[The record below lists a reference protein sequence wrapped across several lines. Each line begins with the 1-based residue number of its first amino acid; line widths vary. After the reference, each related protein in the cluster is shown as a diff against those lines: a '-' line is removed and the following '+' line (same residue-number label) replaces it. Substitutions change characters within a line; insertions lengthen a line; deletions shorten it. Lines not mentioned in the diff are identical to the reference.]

1 VSEDCAGRPR
11 AHAIV
16 GAGVLGLAAAV
27 RAGRVSARDA
37 VDCYLERIAR
47 HGSQLNA
54 FLAVSEAAARDAAEA
69 LDRRRREGVPL
80 GALASVPFAVKDNL
94 DVVGLPTSA
103 GIGVLRGTK
112 PEHDAVAVERLRAAD
127 AVPLGKTNMDEAAFG
142 ATNDNPHFGR
152 CRNPHRLEFT
162 PGGSS
167 GGSAAAVAAGLAA
180 AALGSDT
187 LGSIRIPAS
196 YCGCAGFKPTR
207 GSIPTAGLMPLS
219 ASLDEIGVLA
229 RSVGDCAAVFE
240 AIRDAG
246 SGTGSDTGGSRTR
259 ALLRARVGVVIGL
272 NVAPEIA
279 AAVARAAAALAASG
293 CVVGDC
299 DLAGIDPG
307 RVRRAGLLIAEAEGA
322 RVHARLLSDPAS
334 GISKSL
340 REALGY
346 GAAQAPGRIAQA
358 RAVLHEAR
366 QGLDALFASVDLLL
380 LPTTPQTAFA
390 FTSPAPSNQADFTAL
405 ANAGGMPAL
414 SFAAGLSSEGLPLGV
429 QLVGARGA
437 DALVLEAGQACENVL
452 GFFPPPML
460 GV

>member
-1 VSEDCAGRPR
+1 VPIARARE

-16 GAGVLGLAAAV
+16 EAGVLGLAAAV

-47 HGSQLNA
+47 HGSELNA
-54 FLAVSEAAARDAAEA
+54 FLAVSDAAARDAAA
-69 LDRRRREGVPL
+69 SLDCRGRQGLPL
-80 GALASVPFAVKDNL
+80 GALAGVPFAVKDNL
-94 DVVGLPTSA
+94 DVVGLPASA
-103 GIGVLRGTK
+103 GIGVLRGK
-112 PEHDAVAVERLRAAD
+112 MPERDAVAVERLRGAD

-142 ATNDNPHFGR
+142 ATNDNPHFDR

-187 LGSIRIPAS
+187 LGSVRIPAS

-207 GSIPTAGLMPLS
+207 GSVPTAGLMPLS
-219 ASLDEIGVLA
+219 VSLDEIGVLA

-240 AIRDAG
+240 AVREAGAGAAG
-246 SGTGSDTGGSRTR
+246 SPTSSPV
-259 ALLRARVGVVIGL
+259 RARIGVVTGL
-272 NVAPEIA
+272 DVAPEIA
-279 AAVARAAAALAASG
+279 AAIARAAAALGASG
-293 CVVGDC
+293 CVLADC
-299 DLAGIDPG
+299 DLAGIDLA
-307 RVRRAGLLIAEAEGA
+307 RVRRAGLLVVEAEGA

-334 GISKSL
+334 GISQDL

-346 GAAQAPGRIAQA
+346 GAAQTPERIAQA
-358 RAVLHEAR
+358 RAVLHDAGR
-366 QGLDALFASVDLLL
+366 RLDALFASVDLLL
-380 LPTTPQTAFA
+380 LPTAPQTAFA
-390 FTSPAPSNQADFTAL
+390 FTSPVPSNQADFTAL

-414 SFAAGLSSEGLPLGV
+414 SLAAGLSSEGLPVGV

-437 DALVLEAGQACENVL
+437 DVLVLEAGQACEDVL
-452 GFFPPPML
+452 GSFPPPLL

>member
-1 VSEDCAGRPR
+1 VSDAGV
-11 AHAIV
+11 IV
-16 GAGVLGLAAAV
+16 EAGVLELATAV

-37 VDCYLERIAR
+37 VGCYLERIAR
-47 HGSQLNA
+47 HGSELGA
-54 FLAVSEAAARDAAEA
+54 FLAVSDTAARDAAA
-69 LDRRRREGVPL
+69 SLDRRRREGSPL
-80 GALASVPFAVKDNL
+80 GALAGVPFAVKDNL
-94 DVVGLPTSA
+94 DVAGLPTSG
-103 GIGVLRGTK
+103 GIGALKQTM
-112 PEHDAVAVERLRAAD
+112 PERDALAVARLRSAG
-127 AVPLGKTNMDEAAFG
+127 AVPLGKTNMDEAALG

-187 LGSIRIPAS
+187 LGSVRIPAS

-246 SGTGSDTGGSRTR
+246 SSTAGSRS
-259 ALLRARVGVVIGL
+259 LVRARVGVLAGL
-272 NVAPEIA
+272 DVAPEIA
-279 AAVARAAAALAASG
+279 AAVARTAVVLKASG

-334 GISKSL
+334 GISQSL
-340 REALGY
+340 REALAY
-346 GAAQAPGRIAQA
+346 GAAQAPERIAQA

-390 FTSPAPSNQADFTAL
+390 FTSPAPSSQADFTAL

-414 SFAAGLSSEGLPLGV
+414 SLAAGLSSEGLPLGV

-437 DALVLEAGQACENVL
+437 DALVLEAGHACEAVL

>member
-1 VSEDCAGRPR
+1 MSED
-11 AHAIV
+11 IV

-27 RAGRVSARDA
+27 RAGRVSSCDA
-37 VDCYLERIAR
+37 VDCYLGRIAR
-47 HGSQLNA
+47 HGSELGA
-54 FLAVSEAAARDAAEA
+54 FLAVSDTAARDAAA
-69 LDRRRREGVPL
+69 SLDRRRREGSPL
-80 GALASVPFAVKDNL
+80 GALAGVPFAVKDNL
-94 DVVGLPTSA
+94 DVAGLPTSA
-103 GIGVLRGTK
+103 GMAALRGTM
-112 PEHDAVAVERLRAAD
+112 PERDALAVERLRAAG
-127 AVPLGKTNMDEAAFG
+127 AVLLGKTSMDEAAFG

-219 ASLDEIGVLA
+219 VSLDEIGVLA

-246 SGTGSDTGGSRTR
+246 SGGSRTR
-259 ALLRARVGVVIGL
+259 ALVRARIGVVTGL
-272 NVAPEIA
+272 DVAPEIA

-293 CVVGDC
+293 CAVGER

-322 RVHARLLSDPAS
+322 RVHARLLSDTAS
-334 GISKSL
+334 GISQGL
-340 REALGY
+340 REALAY
-346 GAAQAPGRIAQA
+346 GAAQAPERIAQA
-358 RAVLHEAR
+358 RAVLDDAGQR
-366 QGLDALFASVDLLL
+366 LDALFASVDLLL

-390 FTSPAPSNQADFTAL
+390 FASPVPSNQADFTAL

-414 SFAAGLSSEGLPLGV
+414 SLAAGLSSEGLPLGV
-429 QLVGARGA
+429 QHVAARGA
-437 DALVLEAGQACENVL
+437 DALVLEAGQACVAVL

>member
-1 VSEDCAGRPR
+1 MNEAGAGRPR
-11 AHAIV
+11 AQAHAIV
-16 GAGVLGLAAAV
+16 EAGVLGLAAAV

-47 HGSQLNA
+47 HGSELNA
-54 FLAVSEAAARDAAEA
+54 FLAVSDAAARDAAA
-69 LDRRRREGVPL
+69 SLDRRRRQGAPL
-80 GALASVPFAVKDNL
+80 GALAGVPFAVKDNL
-94 DVVGLPTSA
+94 DVVGLPTSV
-103 GIGVLRGTK
+103 GIGVLRGTM
-112 PEHDAVAVERLRAAD
+112 PERDAVAVERLRGAD
-127 AVPLGKTNMDEAAFG
+127 AVPFGKTNMDEAAFG

-219 ASLDEIGVLA
+219 VSLDEIGVLA
-229 RSVGDCAAVFE
+229 RSVGDCAAAFE
-240 AIRDAG
+240 AMRGAG
-246 SGTGSDTGGSRTR
+246 SGTVGSRTC
-259 ALLRARVGVVIGL
+259 ALVRARIGVVAGL
-272 NVAPEIA
+272 DVAPEIA
-279 AAVARAAAALAASG
+279 AATARAAAALGASG
-293 CVVGDC
+293 CAVGDC
-299 DLAGIDPG
+299 DLAGIDLA

-322 RVHARLLSDPAS
+322 RVHARLLSEPGS
-334 GISKSL
+334 GISQSL

-346 GAAQAPGRIAQA
+346 GGAQPAGKIA
-358 RAVLHEAR
+358 RARECLRDTSER
-366 QGLDALFASVDLLL
+366 LDRMFTSVDLLV

-390 FTSPAPSNQADFTAL
+390 FTTPAPTNQADFTAL

-414 SFAAGLSSEGLPLGV
+414 SLVAGLSSEGLPVGV

-437 DALVLEAGQACENVL
+437 DVLVLEAGHACEAVL
-452 GFFPPPML
+452 GLFPPPML
-460 GV
+460 GA

>member
-1 VSEDCAGRPR
+1 MSETGAGHPR
-11 AHAIV
+11 GEAHAIV
-16 GAGVLGLAAAV
+16 GAGVLGLAASV

-47 HGSQLNA
+47 HGSELGA
-54 FLAVSEAAARDAAEA
+54 FLAVSGTAARDAAA
-69 LDRRRREGVPL
+69 SLDRRRREGSPL
-80 GALASVPFAVKDNL
+80 GALAGVPFAVKDNL
-94 DVVGLPTSA
+94 DVAGLPTSA
-103 GIGVLRGTK
+103 GMVALRGTM
-112 PEHDAVAVERLRAAD
+112 PERDAVAVERLRAAG
-127 AVPLGKTNMDEAAFG
+127 AVPLGKTSMDEAAFG

-187 LGSIRIPAS
+187 LGSVRIPAS

-219 ASLDEIGVLA
+219 VSLDEIGVLA
-229 RSVGDCAAVFE
+229 RSVGDCAVVFE

-246 SGTGSDTGGSRTR
+246 SGTAGSRSP
-259 ALLRARVGVVIGL
+259 LRARVGVLTGL
-272 NVAPEIA
+272 DVAPEIA
-279 AAVARAAAALAASG
+279 AAVARAAAVLKASG
-293 CVVGDC
+293 YVVGNC

-340 REALGY
+340 REALAY
-346 GAAQAPGRIAQA
+346 GAAQAPERIAQA
-358 RAVLHEAR
+358 RAVLHDAR

-390 FTSPAPSNQADFTAL
+390 FASPAPSSQADFTAL

-414 SFAAGLSSEGLPLGV
+414 SLAAGLSSEGLPLGV
-429 QLVGARGA
+429 QLVAARGA
-437 DALVLEAGQACENVL
+437 DALVLEAGQACEAVL

-460 GV
+460 GVC

>member
-1 VSEDCAGRPR
+1 M
-11 AHAIV
+11 
-16 GAGVLGLAAAV
+16 
-27 RAGRVSARDA
+27 
-37 VDCYLERIAR
+37 
-47 HGSQLNA
+47 
-54 FLAVSEAAARDAAEA
+54 
-69 LDRRRREGVPL
+69 
-80 GALASVPFAVKDNL
+80 
-94 DVVGLPTSA
+94 
-103 GIGVLRGTK
+103 
-112 PEHDAVAVERLRAAD
+112 
-127 AVPLGKTNMDEAAFG
+127 PLGKTNMDEAAFG

-180 AALGSDT
+180 AVLGSDT
-187 LGSIRIPAS
+187 LGSVRIPAS

-219 ASLDEIGVLA
+219 VSLDEIGVLA

-246 SGTGSDTGGSRTR
+246 SGTVGSRTR
-259 ALLRARVGVVIGL
+259 ALVRARVGVVT
-272 NVAPEIA
+272 
-279 AAVARAAAALAASG
+279 
-293 CVVGDC
+293 
-299 DLAGIDPG
+299 
-307 RVRRAGLLIAEAEGA
+307 EAEGA

-334 GISKSL
+334 GISRSL

-346 GAAQAPGRIAQA
+346 GAAQAPERIAQA
-358 RAVLHEAR
+358 RAVLNEAR

-414 SFAAGLSSEGLPLGV
+414 SLAAGLSSEGLPLGV
-429 QLVGARGA
+429 QLVGARGT
-437 DALVLEAGQACENVL
+437 DALVLEAGQACEDVL
-452 GFFPPPML
+452 GFFPPPMF

>member
-1 VSEDCAGRPR
+1 VSEDRAGRPR
-11 AHAIV
+11 GEAHAIV
-16 GAGVLGLAAAV
+16 AAGVLGLAAAV

-37 VDCYLERIAR
+37 VDCYLGRIAR
-47 HGSQLNA
+47 HGSELGA
-54 FLAVSEAAARDAAEA
+54 FLAVSDAAARDAAA
-69 LDRRRREGVPL
+69 SLDRRRRQGSPL
-80 GALASVPFAVKDNL
+80 GALAGVPFAVKDNL
-94 DVVGLPTSA
+94 DVAGLLTSA
-103 GIGVLRGTK
+103 GIGVLRGTM
-112 PEHDAVAVERLRAAD
+112 PERDAVVVERLRAAG
-127 AVPLGKTNMDEAAFG
+127 AVPLGKTSMDEAAFG

-187 LGSIRIPAS
+187 LGSVRIPAS

-207 GSIPTAGLMPLS
+207 GRIPTAGLMPLS
-219 ASLDEIGVLA
+219 VSLDEIGVLA

-246 SGTGSDTGGSRTR
+246 SGTRTR
-259 ALLRARVGVVIGL
+259 ALVRARVGVVTGL
-272 NVAPEIA
+272 DVAPEIA
-279 AAVARAAAALAASG
+279 AAASRAAAALDASG

-299 DLAGIDPG
+299 DLAGIDLA

-334 GISKSL
+334 GISQSL

-346 GAAQAPGRIAQA
+346 GAAQTSERIAQA
-358 RAVLHEAR
+358 RAVLQDAR
-366 QGLDALFASVDLLL
+366 QGLDALFVSVDLLL

-390 FTSPAPSNQADFTAL
+390 FTSPVPSNQADFTAL

-414 SFAAGLSSEGLPLGV
+414 SLAAGLSSEGLPLGV

-437 DALVLEAGQACENVL
+437 DALVLEAGQACEDVL
-452 GFFPPPML
+452 GFVPPPML

>member
-1 VSEDCAGRPR
+1 VSEDLAGPR
-11 AHAIV
+11 AQTIV
-16 GAGVLGLAAAV
+16 GLGVSGLAAAV

-47 HGSQLNA
+47 HGSELGA
-54 FLAVSEAAARDAAEA
+54 FLAVSDAAARDAAA
-69 LDRRRREGVPL
+69 SLDRRLSQGSPL
-80 GALASVPFAVKDNL
+80 GAVAGVPFAVKDNL
-94 DVVGLPTSA
+94 DVAGLPTSA
-103 GIGVLRGTK
+103 GMVALRGTM
-112 PEHDAVAVERLRAAD
+112 PEHDALAVERMRNAG

-180 AALGSDT
+180 AALASDT
-187 LGSIRIPAS
+187 LGSVRIPAS

-207 GSIPTAGLMPLS
+207 GSIPTEGLMPLS
-219 ASLDEIGVLA
+219 VSLDEIGVLA

-246 SGTGSDTGGSRTR
+246 SGTGASL
-259 ALLRARVGVVIGL
+259 ALVRARVGVVTGL
-272 NVAPEIA
+272 DVAPEIA
-279 AAVARAAAALAASG
+279 AAVARTAAALAASG
-293 CVVGDC
+293 CDVGER

-340 REALGY
+340 REALAY
-346 GAAQAPGRIAQA
+346 GAAQAPERVAQA

-366 QGLDALFASVDLLL
+366 LRLDALFASVDLLL

-390 FTSPAPSNQADFTAL
+390 FGSPAPSSQADFTAL

-414 SFAAGLSSEGLPLGV
+414 SLAAGLSSEGLPLGV
-429 QLVGARGA
+429 QVVAARGA
-437 DALVLEAGQACENVL
+437 DALVLEAGQACEAVL

>member
-1 VSEDCAGRPR
+1 
-11 AHAIV
+11 
-16 GAGVLGLAAAV
+16 LGLAAAV

-47 HGSQLNA
+47 HGSELGA
-54 FLAVSEAAARDAAEA
+54 FLAVSGTAARDAAA
-69 LDRRRREGVPL
+69 SLDRRRREGSPL
-80 GALASVPFAVKDNL
+80 GALAGVPLAVKDNL
-94 DVVGLPTSA
+94 DVAGLPTSVGMVA
-103 GIGVLRGTK
+103 LRGTM
-112 PEHDAVAVERLRAAD
+112 PERDAVAVERLRAAG
-127 AVPLGKTNMDEAAFG
+127 AVPLGKTSMDEAAFG

-152 CRNPHRLEFT
+152 CRNPHRLDFT

-187 LGSIRIPAS
+187 LGSVRIPAS

-219 ASLDEIGVLA
+219 VSLDEIGVLA

-246 SGTGSDTGGSRTR
+246 SGAVGSRS
-259 ALLRARVGVVIGL
+259 LVRARVGVLAGL
-272 NVAPEIA
+272 DVAPEIA
-279 AAVARAAAALAASG
+279 AATARTAAALKASG
-293 CVVGDC
+293 CDVGEC

-340 REALGY
+340 REALAY
-346 GAAQAPGRIAQA
+346 GAAQAPERIAQA

-390 FTSPAPSNQADFTAL
+390 FTSPAPSSQADFTAL

-414 SFAAGLSSEGLPLGV
+414 SLAAGLSSEGLPLGV

-437 DALVLEAGQACENVL
+437 DALVLEAGHACEAVL

>member
-1 VSEDCAGRPR
+1 VSEDCAGHPR
-11 AHAIV
+11 GEAHAIV
-16 GAGVLGLAAAV
+16 GAGVSGLAAAV
-27 RAGRVSARDA
+27 RAGRVGARDA
-37 VDCYLERIAR
+37 VDCYLGRIAR
-47 HGSQLNA
+47 HGSELGA
-54 FLAVSEAAARDAAEA
+54 FLAVSGTAARDAAA
-69 LDRRRREGVPL
+69 SLDRRRREGSPL
-80 GALASVPFAVKDNL
+80 GALAGVPFAVKDNL
-94 DVVGLPTSA
+94 DVADLPTSA
-103 GIGVLRGTK
+103 GIGVLRGTM
-112 PEHDAVAVERLRAAD
+112 PERDAVAVLRMRGAD
-127 AVPLGKTNMDEAAFG
+127 AVPLGKTNMDEAALG

-187 LGSIRIPAS
+187 LGSVRIPAS

-246 SGTGSDTGGSRTR
+246 SGTGGPRTG
-259 ALLRARVGVVIGL
+259 ALVRARVGVLTGL
-272 NVAPEIA
+272 DVAPEIA
-279 AAVARAAAALAASG
+279 AAVVRAAEALAASG
-293 CVVGDC
+293 CAVGDC

-334 GISKSL
+334 GISQRL
-340 REALGY
+340 REALSY
-346 GAAQAPGRIAQA
+346 GAAQAPERIAQA

-366 QGLDALFASVDLLL
+366 HSLDALFASVDLLL

-390 FTSPAPSNQADFTAL
+390 FASPAPSSQADFTAL

-414 SFAAGLSSEGLPLGV
+414 SLAAGLSSEGLPLGV

-437 DALVLEAGQACENVL
+437 DALVLEAGRACEDVL

>member
-1 VSEDCAGRPR
+1 VSEDCAVRPR
-11 AHAIV
+11 GEAHAIV

-37 VDCYLERIAR
+37 VDCYLGRIAR
-47 HGSQLNA
+47 HGSELGA
-54 FLAVSEAAARDAAEA
+54 FLAVSDTAARDAAA
-69 LDRRRREGVPL
+69 SLDRRRRQGSPL
-80 GALASVPFAVKDNL
+80 GALAGVPFAVKDNL
-94 DVVGLPTSA
+94 DVVGLPASA
-103 GIGVLRGTK
+103 GIGVLRGTT
-112 PEHDAVAVERLRAAD
+112 PGRDAVAVLRLRGAD

-187 LGSIRIPAS
+187 LGSVRIPAS

-219 ASLDEIGVLA
+219 VSLDEIGVLA

-246 SGTGSDTGGSRTR
+246 SGTVGSRTR
-259 ALLRARVGVVIGL
+259 TLVRARVGVVTGL
-272 NVAPEIA
+272 DVAPEIA
-279 AAVARAAAALAASG
+279 AAAARAAAALDASG
-293 CVVGDC
+293 CAVGDC
-299 DLAGIDPG
+299 DLAGIDLA

-334 GISKSL
+334 GISRSL

-346 GAAQAPGRIAQA
+346 GAAQAPERIAQA

-414 SFAAGLSSEGLPLGV
+414 SLAAGLSSEGLPLGV
-429 QLVGARGA
+429 QLVGARGT
-437 DALVLEAGQACENVL
+437 DALVLEAGQACEDVL
-452 GFFPPPML
+452 GFFPPPMF

>member
-1 VSEDCAGRPR
+1 
-11 AHAIV
+11 
-16 GAGVLGLAAAV
+16 
-27 RAGRVSARDA
+27 
-37 VDCYLERIAR
+37 
-47 HGSQLNA
+47 
-54 FLAVSEAAARDAAEA
+54 
-69 LDRRRREGVPL
+69 
-80 GALASVPFAVKDNL
+80 
-94 DVVGLPTSA
+94 
-103 GIGVLRGTK
+103 LRG
-112 PEHDAVAVERLRAAD
+112 AD

-187 LGSIRIPAS
+187 LGSVRIPAS

-207 GSIPTAGLMPLS
+207 ASIPTAGLIPLS
-219 ASLDEIGVLA
+219 VSLDEIGVLA

-246 SGTGSDTGGSRTR
+246 SGTVGTRTR
-259 ALLRARVGVVIGL
+259 ALVRARVGVVTGL
-272 NVAPEIA
+272 DVAPEIA
-279 AAVARAAAALAASG
+279 AAVARAAAALDASG

-299 DLAGIDPG
+299 DLAGIDLA
-307 RVRRAGLLIAEAEGA
+307 RLRRAGLLIAEAEGA

-334 GISKSL
+334 GISRSL

-346 GAAQAPGRIAQA
+346 GAAQAPERIAQA

-390 FTSPAPSNQADFTAL
+390 FTSPAPSNQADFTVL

-414 SFAAGLSSEGLPLGV
+414 SLAAGLSSEALPLGV

-437 DALVLEAGQACENVL
+437 DALVLEAGRACEDVL
-452 GFFPPPML
+452 GFFPPPMI
-460 GV
+460 GI

>member
-1 VSEDCAGRPR
+1 MTAALVGLGVS
-11 AHAIV
+11 
-16 GAGVLGLAAAV
+16 GLAAAV
-27 RAGRVSARDA
+27 RSDRVSASEA

-47 HGSQLNA
+47 HGSKLGA
-54 FLAVSEAAARDAAEA
+54 FLAVSDTAARDAAA
-69 LDRRRREGVPL
+69 SLDRRRREGTPL
-80 GALASVPFAVKDNL
+80 GALAGVPFAVKDNL
-94 DVVGLPTSA
+94 DVAGLPTSA
-103 GIGVLRGTK
+103 GMAALRGTM
-112 PEHDAVAVERLRAAD
+112 PERDAVAVERLRAAG
-127 AVPLGKTNMDEAAFG
+127 AVILGKTKMDEGAFG

-167 GGSAAAVAAGLAA
+167 GGSAAAVAAGLAT

-187 LGSIRIPAS
+187 LGSVRIPAS

-219 ASLDEIGVLA
+219 VSLDEIGVLA

-246 SGTGSDTGGSRTR
+246 SGTVGSGTR
-259 ALLRARVGVVIGL
+259 ALARVRVGVVAGL
-272 NVAPEIA
+272 DGAPEIA
-279 AAVARAAAALAASG
+279 AAVARTAAALAASG
-293 CVVGDC
+293 CGVGDC

-307 RVRRAGLLIAEAEGA
+307 RVRRAGLLITEAEGV

-334 GISKSL
+334 GISQSL
-340 REALGY
+340 REALAY
-346 GAAQAPGRIAQA
+346 GAAQAPERIAQA
-358 RAVLHEAR
+358 RAVLQEAR

-390 FTSPAPSNQADFTAL
+390 FASPAPSSQADFTAL

-414 SFAAGLSSEGLPLGV
+414 SLAAGLSSEGLPLGV
-429 QLVGARGA
+429 QLVAARGA
-437 DALVLEAGQACENVL
+437 DALVLAAGQACEGVL
-452 GFFPPPML
+452 GFFPPAML
-460 GV
+460 GA

>member
-1 VSEDCAGRPR
+1 MSEDR
-11 AHAIV
+11 AIV
-16 GAGVLGLAAAV
+16 GAGVVGLAAAV
-27 RAGRVSARDA
+27 RSGHVSARDA

-69 LDRRRREGVPL
+69 LDRRRREGSAL
-80 GALASVPFAVKDNL
+80 GALAGVPFAVKDNL
-94 DVVGLPTSA
+94 DVAGLPTSA
-103 GIGVLRGTK
+103 GMAALRGTM
-112 PEHDAVAVERLRAAD
+112 PERDAVAVLRLRSAG

-187 LGSIRIPAS
+187 LGSVRIPAS

-219 ASLDEIGVLA
+219 VSLDEIGVLA

-246 SGTGSDTGGSRTR
+246 AGTVGSR
-259 ALLRARVGVVIGL
+259 ALASARIGIVTGL
-272 NVAPEIA
+272 DVAPEIA
-279 AAVARAAAALAASG
+279 AAIARTAAALAASG
-293 CVVGDC
+293 CAVSDC

-334 GISKSL
+334 GISQSL
-340 REALGY
+340 REALAY
-346 GAAQAPGRIAQA
+346 GAAQGPERIAQA

-366 QGLDALFASVDLLL
+366 LGLDALFASVDLLL

-390 FTSPAPSNQADFTAL
+390 FTSPAPSSQADFTAL

-414 SFAAGLSSEGLPLGV
+414 SLAAGLSSAGLPLGV
-429 QLVGARGA
+429 QLVAARGA
-437 DALVLEAGQACENVL
+437 DALVLEAGQACEAVL

>member
-1 VSEDCAGRPR
+1 VSEDCAGHPR
-11 AHAIV
+11 GEAHAIV
-16 GAGVLGLAAAV
+16 GAGVSGLAAAV

-37 VDCYLERIAR
+37 VDCYLGRIAR
-47 HGSQLNA
+47 HGSELGA
-54 FLAVSEAAARDAAEA
+54 FLAVSGTAARDAAASLE
-69 LDRRRREGVPL
+69 RRRREGLPL
-80 GALASVPFAVKDNL
+80 RALAGVPFAVKDNL
-94 DVVGLPTSA
+94 DVVDLPTSA
-103 GIGVLRGTK
+103 GIGVLRGTM
-112 PEHDAVAVERLRAAD
+112 PERDAVAVLRMRGAD
-127 AVPLGKTNMDEAAFG
+127 AVPLGKTNMDEAALG

-187 LGSIRIPAS
+187 LGSVRIPAS

-246 SGTGSDTGGSRTR
+246 SGTAGSRS
-259 ALLRARVGVVIGL
+259 LVRARVGVLTGL
-272 NVAPEIA
+272 DVAPEIA
-279 AAVARAAAALAASG
+279 AAVVRAAEALDASG
-293 CVVGDC
+293 CAVGDC
-299 DLAGIDPG
+299 DLTGIDPG

-322 RVHARLLSDPAS
+322 RVHARLLSDAAS
-334 GISKSL
+334 GISQRL
-340 REALGY
+340 REALAY
-346 GAAQAPGRIAQA
+346 GAAQAPERIAQA

-366 QGLDALFASVDLLL
+366 HSLDALFASVDLLL

-390 FTSPAPSNQADFTAL
+390 FTSPAPSSQADFTAL

-414 SFAAGLSSEGLPLGV
+414 SLAAGLSSEGLPLGV

-437 DALVLEAGQACENVL
+437 DALVLEAGRACEDVL

>member
-1 VSEDCAGRPR
+1 VSENCV
-11 AHAIV
+11 IV
-16 GAGVLGLAAAV
+16 EAGVLELATAV

-37 VDCYLERIAR
+37 VDCYLGRIAR
-47 HGSQLNA
+47 HGSELGA
-54 FLAVSEAAARDAAEA
+54 FLAVSDTAARDAVAS
-69 LDRRRREGVPL
+69 LDRRPREGSPL
-80 GALASVPFAVKDNL
+80 GALAGVPFAVKDNL
-94 DVVGLPTSA
+94 DVVGFPTSA
-103 GIGVLRGTK
+103 GIGALRGTM
-112 PEHDAVAVERLRAAD
+112 PERDAVAVLRLRGAD

-167 GGSAAAVAAGLAA
+167 GGSAAAVTAGLAA

-187 LGSIRIPAS
+187 LGSVRIPAS

-219 ASLDEIGVLA
+219 VSLDEIGVLA

-240 AIRDAG
+240 AIRD
-246 SGTGSDTGGSRTR
+246 SRSDTGGSRS
-259 ALLRARVGVVIGL
+259 LVRARVGVLAGL
-272 NVAPEIA
+272 DVAPEITA
-279 AAVARAAAALAASG
+279 AAARAAAALAASG
-293 CVVGDC
+293 CALGEC

-334 GISKSL
+334 GISQRL
-340 REALGY
+340 REALAY
-346 GAAQAPGRIAQA
+346 GAAQAPERIAQA

-366 QGLDALFASVDLLL
+366 QGLDALFASFDLLL

-390 FTSPAPSNQADFTAL
+390 FTSPAPSSQADFTAL

-414 SFAAGLSSEGLPLGV
+414 SLAAGLSSEGLPLGV

-437 DALVLEAGQACENVL
+437 DALVLEAGRACEAVL

>member
-1 VSEDCAGRPR
+1 MSEDCAGRPR
-11 AHAIV
+11 ARGHAIV
-16 GAGVLGLAAAV
+16 EAGVLGLAAAV

-47 HGSQLNA
+47 HGSELNA
-54 FLAVSEAAARDAAEA
+54 FLAVSDAAARDAAA
-69 LDRRRREGVPL
+69 SLDRRRREGSPL
-80 GALASVPFAVKDNL
+80 GALAGIPFAVKDNL
-94 DVVGLPTSA
+94 DVVDLPTSA
-103 GIGVLRGTK
+103 GIGVLRGTM
-112 PEHDAVAVERLRAAD
+112 PERDAVAVLRLRGAD

-187 LGSIRIPAS
+187 LGSVRIPAS

-219 ASLDEIGVLA
+219 VSLDEIGVLA
-229 RSVGDCAAVFE
+229 RSVADCAAVFE

-246 SGTGSDTGGSRTR
+246 SGTVGSRAR
-259 ALLRARVGVVIGL
+259 ALVRARVGVVTRL
-272 NVAPEIA
+272 DVAPEIA
-279 AAVARAAAALAASG
+279 SAIARAAEALGAAACILA
-293 CVVGDC
+293 DC
-299 DLAGIDPG
+299 DLAGIDLA

-334 GISKSL
+334 GISRSL

-346 GAAQAPGRIAQA
+346 GAAQPAGKIA
-358 RAVLHEAR
+358 RARECLRDTSER
-366 QGLDALFASVDLLL
+366 LDRMFTSVDLLV

-414 SFAAGLSSEGLPLGV
+414 SLAAGLSSEGLPLGV

-437 DALVLEAGQACENVL
+437 DELVLEAGQACEAVL
-452 GFFPPPML
+452 GFFPPPMIA
-460 GV
+460 V